1 MNYKIIARLVSNWEF
16 VIGVRNYY
24 EVVSETGANSDLAKS
39 YLKKI
44 NRRVG
49 MILDIDDTKS
59 IRKEIS
65 YARDL
70 IKSYDFKRIAS
81 KRNKIRNMLNHK
93 LASYPRATK
102 DDVYVRDYQAE
113 EDEYRYRLG
122 HCGAYDCMHF
132 ESMPIGQIWSKVN
145 QERKVG

>member
-1 MNYKIIARLVSNWEF
+1 MSF
-16 VIGVRNYY
+16 
-24 EVVSETGANSDLAKS
+24 EVVSEMIQIYIKKLTGVFL
-39 YLKKI
+39 
-44 NRRVG
+44 
-49 MILDIDDTKS
+49 ILDIDDTKS

-102 DDVYVRDYQAE
+102 DDVYVRIIKQNKMNTDMI
-113 EDEYRYRLG
+113 G
-122 HCGAYDCMHF
+122 HCGAYDCMH
-132 ESMPIGQIWSKVN
+132 
-145 QERKVG
+145 